1 MPTILRN
8 YLVMTV
14 DGIGSRDTE
23 KQLLIFTRCHIL
35 TKPTQFLNDL
45 PLEHDHVRWAYEIAA
60 EQGGIMVRGRSAI
73 MHMPGSFRT
82 KPSIIPAYEAGIRMF
97 LKGF

>member
-1 MPTILRN
+1 MPTILCD

-23 KQLLIFTRCHIL
+23 EQLLIFTRCHIL
-35 TKPTQFLNDL
+35 TEPTHFLNDL
-45 PLEHDHVRWAYEIAA
+45 SIEHDHVGWAYEITA
-60 EQGGIMVRGRSAI
+60 EQGSIMVRGRSAI
-73 MHMPGSFRT
+73 MYVPRSFRT
-82 KPSIIPAYEAGIRMF
+82 NESIIPAYKPGIRMF